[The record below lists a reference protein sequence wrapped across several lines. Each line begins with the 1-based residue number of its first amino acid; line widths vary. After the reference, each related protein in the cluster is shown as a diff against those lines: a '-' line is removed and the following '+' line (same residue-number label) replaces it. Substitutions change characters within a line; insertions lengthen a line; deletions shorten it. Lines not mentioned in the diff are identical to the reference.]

1 MAIFLKRSVFI
12 HIPKCGGR
20 WVKKMIE
27 DHIPEFSYS
36 GDPVYDAHDRP
47 ATPHHTPFC
56 FVREPAMLAHSLW
69 HHRARKKQNTRGH
82 QFNWQDDVRLEREC
96 QSKDYL
102 QFMLNVANNQNAVS
116 DYFMDYIDPYENI
129 LVGKLENIGADLI
142 TFLQLGDEV
151 ADYAKI
157 QECSYWKV
165 GQGPQDDAID
175 PHVRAAINRANEEFS
190 AKFGYV

>member
-1 MAIFLKRSVFI
+1 
-12 HIPKCGGR
+12 
-20 WVKKMIE
+20 MIE
-27 DHIPEFSYS
+27 AHVPEFSYS

-96 QSKDYL
+96 QSEDYH
-102 QFMLNVANNQNAVS
+102 QFMLNVAKNQNAVS
-116 DYFMDYIDPYENI
+116 DYFMDYIGPYESI
-129 LVGKLENIGADLI
+129 LVGKLENLGVDFI

-151 ADYAKI
+151 ADYAAI
-157 QECSYWKV
+157 LESAGHKV
-165 GQGPQDDAID
+165 GEGAQNDAID
-175 PHVRAAINRANEEFS
+175 PDLRVAINRANETFC
-190 AKFGYV
+190 AKFRYA